1 MLQTLS
7 ITNVVLIDQLNLEFK
22 FGLGVLTGETGA
34 GKSILLDALGLA
46 LGERSNT
53 SLIRPNEDQAIVTAE
68 FCISENHP
76 VHKLLNEQGLSAG
89 DTIILRRTLTR
100 DGRSRAFV
108 NDQTVS
114 LNLLR
119 TIGETLVE
127 IHGQFDHLLD
137 STRQRQVL
145 DNFGLLDSLTLQ
157 TKEAFKAYEA
167 AKKTYVNMQL
177 KAEKQ
182 LKNQEYLRYCLKELE
197 DLNPQENEED
207 SLLLKRTKLQNS
219 AKLKDI
225 YKSSLEALNHERGA
239 EGLLFQ
245 AYKNINKANEI
256 THGTFDKILIV
267 LDRALIE
274 TSEAL
279 RQLQA
284 SISLDIQEN
293 ETLESLEERLY
304 QLRSLARKHDVG
316 IADLLNVKNKIENDL
331 VFIEDSEQTLKHLD
345 AILQE
350 AKITFQKCAK
360 ELSTARKQ
368 SALKLEE
375 GLSKELPPLKLENA
389 KLKVSFSEHDESN
402 WSESGYDYI
411 QFNVSTNPGMPFGPL
426 AKIASGGERSRLML
440 ALKVLLANNALNS
453 LLIFDEIDAGVGG
466 AVASAI
472 GERLKK
478 LSHQLQVLAITHSP
492 QVASYA
498 DYHMHAS
505 KKLSK
510 DDFQTN
516 VCILD
521 DHERRE
527 EIARMLA
534 GASITPEARAAAEQ
548 LLKIGNLPCLN

>member
-22 FGLGVLTGETGA
+22 PGFGALTGETGA

-53 SLIRPNEDQAIVTAE
+53 SLIRPEEDQAIVTAE
-68 FCISENHP
+68 FLVNETHP
-76 VHKLLNEQGLSAG
+76 IHKFLNEQGLSAG
-89 DTIILRRTLTR
+89 DTIILRRTLTK

-114 LNLLR
+114 LNLLK
-119 TIGETLVE
+119 TIGEMLVE
-127 IHGQFDHLLD
+127 IHGQFDHLLNAA
-137 STRQRQVL
+137 THRAVL
-145 DNFGLLDSLTLQ
+145 DSFGSLEALNFQ
-157 TKEAFKAYEA
+157 TKEAFKAYKA
-167 AKKTYVNMQL
+167 AKQTYQNTQA

-182 LKNQEYLRYCLKELE
+182 LKNQEYLQYCLSEFN
-197 DLNPQENEED
+197 DLNLQENEEEI
-207 SLLLKRTKLQNS
+207 LLNKRIKFQNS

-225 YKSSLEALNHERGA
+225 YKSSLEALSHERGA
-239 EGLLFQ
+239 EFLLLQ
-245 AYKNINKANEI
+245 AYKNIHKANEI

-279 RQLQA
+279 RQLQT
-284 SISLDIQEN
+284 SFSLDTQSN
-293 ETLESLEERLY
+293 ETLESIEDRLY
-304 QLRSLARKHDVG
+304 QLRSLARKHDVS
-316 IADLLNVKNKIENDL
+316 ITDLPTIKNKIENDL
-331 VFIEDSEQTLKHLD
+331 MFIQDSEETLKHLD
-345 AILQE
+345 EILQKARSVFKKNAE
-350 AKITFQKCAK
+350 
-360 ELSTARKQ
+360 ELSNARKKV
-368 SALKLEE
+368 AVKLENKLTE
-375 GLSKELPPLKLENA
+375 EFLPLKLENA
-389 KLKVSFSEHDESN
+389 KLKVLFSELDESN
-402 WSESGYDYI
+402 WNESGYDHV

-440 ALKVLLANNALNS
+440 ALKVLLANNTQNS

-472 GERLKK
+472 GQRLKR

-498 DYHMHAS
+498 HYHMHAH
-505 KKLSK
+505 KKSYFGG
-510 DDFQTN
+510 FQTK
-516 VCILD
+516 VSVLD
-521 DHERRE
+521 DNERRE

-534 GASITPEARAAAEQ
+534 GASITAEARAAAEQ
-548 LLKIGNLPCLN
+548 LLKTGTHP

>member
-22 FGLGVLTGETGA
+22 PGLGVLTGETGA

-68 FCISENHP
+68 FFVSEIHP
-76 VHKLLNEQGLSAG
+76 VHKFLNEQGLSAG

-114 LNLLR
+114 LNLLK

-127 IHGQFDHLLD
+127 IHGQFDHLLNA
-137 STRQRQVL
+137 TTQRQVL
-145 DNFGLLDSLTLQ
+145 DSFGRLESLNLQ

-167 AKKTYVNMQL
+167 AKKTYVNTQI

-197 DLNPQENEED
+197 ELNPQENEEEA
-207 SLLLKRTKLQNS
+207 LLLKRTKLQNS

-225 YKSSLEALNHERGA
+225 YKSSLDALSHERGA
-239 EGLLFQ
+239 EALLLQ
-245 AYKNINKANEI
+245 AYKNIHKANEI

-279 RQLQA
+279 RQLQT
-284 SISLDIQEN
+284 SFSLDVQEN
-293 ETLESLEERLY
+293 ETLDSLEDRLY

-316 IADLLNVKNKIENDL
+316 IADLPNIKNKIENDL
-331 VFIEDSEQTLKHLD
+331 VFIEDSEETLKHLD
-345 AILQE
+345 SILQE
-350 AKITFQKCAK
+350 AKLAFKKRAE
-360 ELSTARKQ
+360 ELSTARKEA
-368 SALKLEE
+368 ALKLEE

-389 KLKVSFSEHDESN
+389 KLKVFFSEHDESN

-440 ALKVLLANNALNS
+440 ALKVLLANNTSTS

-498 DYHMHAS
+498 HYHMHAY
-505 KKLSK
+505 KKSSF
-510 DDFQTN
+510 DDFQTK
-516 VCILD
+516 VYILD
-521 DHERRE
+521 DNERHE

-534 GASITPEARAAAEQ
+534 GASITTEARAAAEQ
-548 LLKIGNLPCLN
+548 LLKIGNLP